1 MMDYKHTIDILS
13 ENIKELDEI
22 VSGFAALERIPA
34 LDLDLVLDKTRNV
47 YEVLLLLKKS
57 VASGGP
63 GPTEPTKKAKEE
75 PLPEEM
81 PSSEPEKIPSSEPEE
96 IRSSKT
102 EEILSSK
109 PEEILSSKDEKTEKE
124 PAGGQDIMELETPH
138 ADSPGAQSDAGKKK
152 VPDEDIPKI
161 LSDRFKKQATS
172 LNEDM
177 IQSKPVYDLSS
188 RLQTK
193 PISNIQNAIGLNDKF
208 LFIKELFDGEAD
220 KYNETIETLNNA
232 TNFNEAYNFL
242 AENFHW
248 EMDSEPVQKI
258 LDLIRRKLIVR
269 KDG

>member
-22 VSGFAALERIPA
+22 VSGFGELERIPA

-57 VASGGP
+57 VNADSP
-63 GPTEPTKKAKEE
+63 EPAELPKNEKEE
-75 PLPEEM
+75 SLQEDM
-81 PSSEPEKIPSSEPEE
+81 P
-96 IRSSKT
+96 
-102 EEILSSK
+102 SSK
-109 PEEILSSKDEKTEKE
+109 PEKTYSSKDKKTEIE
-124 PAGGQDIMELETPH
+124 SSGDQDIMELETPN
-138 ADSPGAQSDAGKKK
+138 ADSSSGQSDTVKKK
-152 VPDEDIPKI
+152 VPSEDIPKI

-208 LFIKELFDGEAD
+208 LFIKELFNGEAD
-220 KYNETIETLNNA
+220 RYNDTIETLNNA

-242 AENFHW
+242 AENFQW
-248 EMDSEPVQKI
+248 DMDSEPVQKI
-258 LDLIRRKLIVR
+258 LDLIRRKLIVK

>member
-1 MMDYKHTIDILS
+1 MDYKHTIDILS

-22 VSGFAALERIPA
+22 VSGFAGLERIPA

-57 VASGGP
+57 VAGSSP
-63 GPTEPTKKAKEE
+63 GPTEPPKTANEE
-75 PLPEEM
+75 SLPEEM
-81 PSSEPEKIPSSEPEE
+81 H
-96 IRSSKT
+96 
-102 EEILSSK
+102 SSK
-109 PEEILSSKDEKTEKE
+109 PEEMDSPKQEAPHSSKDEKTEKE
-124 PAGGQDIMELETPH
+124 PAGDQDIMELETPH
-138 ADSPGAQSDAGKKK
+138 AGNSEAQSDTDEKKK
-152 VPDEDIPKI
+152 VPPEDIPKI
-161 LSDRFKKQATS
+161 LSDRFKKQATL

-220 KYNETIETLNNA
+220 RYNETIETLNNA

-242 AENFHW
+242 AENFQW
-248 EMDSEPVQKI
+248 DMDSEPVQKI

>member
-22 VSGFAALERIPA
+22 VSGFAELEKIPA

-57 VASGGP
+57 IATGSP
-63 GPTEPTKKAKEE
+63 GPAEPPKKAKEVS
-75 PLPEEM
+75 LPEEM
-81 PSSEPEKIPSSEPEE
+81 NSSGPEE
-96 IRSSKT
+96 PGS
-102 EEILSSK
+102 
-109 PEEILSSKDEKTEKE
+109 PKDEKTGKE
-124 PAGGQDIMELETPH
+124 TAGDQDIMELETPL
-138 ADSPGAQSDAGKKK
+138 AGSSDAQPHTDEKKK
-152 VPDEDIPKI
+152 VPPEDIPRI
-161 LSDRFKKQATS
+161 LSDRFKKQANS
-172 LNEDM
+172 LNENI

-193 PISNIQNAIGLNDKF
+193 PIANIQNAIGLNDKF

-242 AENFHW
+242 AENFQW
-248 EMDSEPVQKI
+248 DMDSEPVQKI
-258 LDLIRRKLIVR
+258 LDLIRRKLIVK